1 MESQLVVFVSVAL
14 LSFGIGMVTGL
25 SLMLLFHENRTT
37 TVQSS
42 RSSDM
47 LEPFYPTPDAVARL
61 NERQKEKAKNA
72 RKAN

>member
-1 MESQLVVFVSVAL
+1 
-14 LSFGIGMVTGL
+14 
-25 SLMLLFHENRTT
+25 
-37 TVQSS
+37 
-42 RSSDM
+42 M